1 MPAATMRI
9 PPAAQLAIIGA
20 GTLVVPLDTM
30 VNVAFPHIVAAFGI
44 AVPTIQW
51 VVICYVLVHASL
63 MLVCG
68 RLGDLF
74 GYRRVFLIGCA
85 WSAVA
90 FVLCATAQTYA
101 WLLAARGMQGVGAA
115 LVLSVGPALA
125 TGAFAEVQRARV
137 LGLYTM
143 MFAIGSAAGPVL
155 AGALIGEWG
164 WSAVYAIRVPVA
176 LVAFALAWL
185 LPRGE
190 VVARHAGFD
199 VIGGILLFAAMASGL
214 LALDQLQLGGG
225 PVALLLY
232 ASAAVV
238 AAATF
243 VRQQRR
249 AVSPLIALRYFRD
262 VRLVRALVTATG
274 LNFAGFSILLL
285 GPFLLVRV
293 AALSPIESGA
303 LLAASPLGMMIMAPL
318 SARIAARIGMNQ
330 LTRLGLAVTATG
342 LAMLGF
348 GAAGVPVMAVG
359 MFVQGVGQGLFQVA
373 NFDIVT
379 SALPPRDRGVA
390 GSLAMLTR
398 TVGIVF
404 GATLLMLLM
413 RMLADMATG
422 PGVSDAA
429 AMVAGIQGTYR
440 IAALVPL
447 ALLLFGW
454 WAERRTP

>member
-1 MPAATMRI
+1 MPGPTMPSATMRI

-20 GTLVVPLDTM
+20 GTLVVQLDTM
-30 VNVAFPHIVAAFGI
+30 VNVAFPHIVEAFGI

-125 TGAFAEVQRARV
+125 TGAFAEAQRARV

-190 VVARHAGFD
+190 VAARRAEFD
-199 VIGGILLFAAMASGL
+199 VIGGVLLFVAMTSGL
-214 LALDQLQLGGG
+214 LALDQLQVGGG

-232 ASAAVV
+232 ASGAAV

-249 AVSPLIALRYFRD
+249 VATPLIALRHFRD
-262 VRLVRALVTATG
+262 MRLVRALVTVCWLLSVLVCLPTVPY
-274 LNFAGFSILLL
+274 AGFVIALEAI
-285 GPFLLVRV
+285 GPKRRPPQLVADDRDRRCSLAHVAGLEGAAQHGPEPKYVECGGGQADALKPHWFALTEERRLIAVVTRKRV
-293 AALSPIESGA
+293 EG
-303 LLAASPLGMMIMAPL
+303 LLA
-318 SARIAARIGMNQ
+318 R
-330 LTRLGLAVTATG
+330 
-342 LAMLGF
+342 
-348 GAAGVPVMAVG
+348 
-359 MFVQGVGQGLFQVA
+359 
-373 NFDIVT
+373 
-379 SALPPRDRGVA
+379 
-390 GSLAMLTR
+390 
-398 TVGIVF
+398 
-404 GATLLMLLM
+404 
-413 RMLADMATG
+413 
-422 PGVSDAA
+422 
-429 AMVAGIQGTYR
+429 
-440 IAALVPL
+440 
-447 ALLLFGW
+447 
-454 WAERRTP
+454 